1 MEVYDLA
8 CAVELG
14 NKPIMITL
22 PRVPISI
29 GDEVLIVGRVGN
41 EALRGLEIHNSLGKG
56 IDREK

>member
-8 CAVELG
+8 FAVELG

-22 PRVPISI
+22 PRGPISI

-56 IDREK
+56 IEREE